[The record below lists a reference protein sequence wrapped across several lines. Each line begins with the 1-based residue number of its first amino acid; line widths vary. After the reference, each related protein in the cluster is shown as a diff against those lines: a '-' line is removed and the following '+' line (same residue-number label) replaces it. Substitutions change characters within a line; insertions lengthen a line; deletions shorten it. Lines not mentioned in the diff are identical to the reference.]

1 MYSTGQSCQGGSF
14 YNDETPTPYTIET
27 GNWYLNV
34 ERPCLC
40 SGELQTITVEFPM
53 LQSFTVYRVT
63 VAVWTP
69 VEDGGDSYSVVSCVL
84 GYFV

>member
-1 MYSTGQSCQGGSF
+1 MCSTGQSCQGGSF
-14 YNDETPTPYTIET
+14 YDTENPTPYSIET

-34 ERPCLC
+34 ERPCQC
-40 SGELQTITVEFPM
+40 SGQLQTITVQYSM
-53 LQSFTVYRVT
+53 LQSQMNYRVN